1 MSETALHPPEEV
13 YGEYER
19 ANGFD
24 ESNDGTETPF
34 RETPDELELDEEE
47 PVAAGDTAL
56 DDGVERDAV
65 G

>member
-13 YGEYER
+13 YGEYAM

-34 RETPDELELDEEE
+34 RATPDELDDEE
-47 PVAAGDTAL
+47 PVEAGAAAVDAGM
-56 DDGVERDAV
+56 ERDAV